1 MRILEFPEVC
11 SLGNEFRGAITYGV
25 SLQRTESLLS
35 CYSTCDSWITRV
47 MILHRQGEKGV
58 LAQIC

>member
-25 SLQRTESLLS
+25 SLQRTES
-35 CYSTCDSWITRV
+35 YY
-47 MILHRQGEKGV
+47 
-58 LAQIC
+58 LATQHVIHGSPG